1 MLFRIA
7 ASVLVILC
15 IVATLFMMM
24 GEDADNQQQPAQ
36 PQNHSITPQ
45 GNKNFNF

>member
-24 GEDADNQQQPAQ
+24 GEDAGNQQPEQ
-36 PQNHSITPQ
+36 PQNQSITPQ